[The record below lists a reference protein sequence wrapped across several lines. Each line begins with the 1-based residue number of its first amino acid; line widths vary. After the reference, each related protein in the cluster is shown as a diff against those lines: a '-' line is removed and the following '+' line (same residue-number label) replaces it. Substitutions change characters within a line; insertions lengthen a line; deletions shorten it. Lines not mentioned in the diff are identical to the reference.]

1 MSSLF
6 SVVLAALVFAF
17 VSPAWSATAALEVR
31 SGAAFVIDDDSG
43 AVLFAKNALSVQP
56 IASITKLM
64 TAMVVLDARLDPDER
79 IQIIEDDKSKVKW
92 SSSRLRVGS
101 VLSRDDLL
109 RISLMASE
117 NRAASALARTYPGGE
132 AAAIAAMNMKA
143 KKMGRARTI
152 FDDTTGLSSGN
163 VSTASEL
170 ATVVRMARRYPVV
183 SEYSTLHEHTVKTKY
198 GVMAF
203 ANTNRLVRGNTW
215 NIDLSKTGF
224 IAEAGRCLVMHMSV
238 GKRPVTLVLLD
249 ASGRFTPFADAQR
262 IRQWLEPGY
271 TSPNKAAIPRPNAR
285 SGAAR

>member
-1 MSSLF
+1 MPSPF
-6 SVVLAALVFAF
+6 AVVLAVLVYAF
-17 VSPAWSATAALEVR
+17 VQPAWSTTAAPEVR
-31 SGAAFVIDDDSG
+31 SGAALVIDDESG

-64 TAMVVLDARLDPDER
+64 TAMVVLDAKLDPDER

-92 SSSRLRVGS
+92 ASSRLRVGS

-109 RISLMASE
+109 RIALMASE

-132 AAAIAAMNMKA
+132 AAALAAMNMKA
-143 KKMGRARTI
+143 KNMGLASTR
-152 FDDTTGLSSGN
+152 FDDPTGLSSGN

-170 ATVVRMARRYPVV
+170 ATVVRMARRYPIV

-198 GVMAF
+198 GAMAF

-215 NIDLSKTGF
+215 SIDLSKTGF
-224 IAEAGRCLVMHMSV
+224 IAEAGRCLVMHLNV
-238 GKRPVTLVLLD
+238 GTRPVTLVLLD

-271 TSPNKAAIPRPNAR
+271 TSSNKAAIPRPNAR
-285 SGAAR
+285 TGAAG

>member
-1 MSSLF
+1 MF
-6 SVVLAALVFAF
+6 VFAF

-143 KKMGRARTI
+143 KNMGLASTR
-152 FDDTTGLSSGN
+152 FDDPTGLSSGN

-170 ATVVRMARRYPVV
+170 ATVVRMARRYPIV

-198 GVMAF
+198 GAMAF

-238 GKRPVTLVLLD
+238 GTRPVTLVLLD